1 MKDHSNRPSRPMMH
15 ALYFPSLI
23 LTALLTGLSAGLF
36 YAYSCSVNLGLAR
49 LPDNE
54 YLRAMQ
60 EINKAI
66 LNPVFF
72 MSFMGSM
79 FLLAFASWLSHSEQ
93 QVAPFRFLLAAT
105 LVYAI
110 GVFGVTVA
118 GNVPLNDTLAG
129 FNINAATTDEIRQQR
144 LHFERPWNKLHLI
157 RTLCSVG
164 AFLLVIIALCKTK

>member
-1 MKDHSNRPSRPMMH
+1 MKDHSNRLSKPMMH

-72 MSFMGSM
+72 MSFIGSI

-93 QVAPFRFLLAAT
+93 VATFRLLLAAT

-129 FNINAATTDEIRQQR
+129 FNINAATADEIRLQR
-144 LHFERPWNKLHLI
+144 LHFERPWNKLHSI

-164 AFLLVIIALCKTK
+164 AFLLVVIALCKTK